1 MKVAPEHPFSNGT
14 EGREWM
20 ATWCEWCAEDHACH
34 DPEND
39 FSDGCELI
47 LLSLRNKPVAEWTD
61 YSEELGFTLPASMTC
76 SRFAECDCNQ
86 MTEYPPL
93 PPPAPGI
100 PRILVGDWNSYG
112 PRVSLVRRVRQC
124 FSRKLATGAPVA
136 RAFDPAKADS
146 PSARQTKGNRHE

>member
-39 FSDGCELI
+39 FSPVCRRAI

-61 YSEELGFTLPASMTC
+61 YSEELGFTLPFMTG
-76 SRFAECDCNQ
+76 SK
-86 MTEYPPL
+86 
-93 PPPAPGI
+93 
-100 PRILVGDWNSYG
+100 
-112 PRVSLVRRVRQC
+112 VRRVRLQPDDRVPAVTTAGPRHPPH
-124 FSRKLATGAPVA
+124 SRRRLEFLRPAGVTSSSGAPVL
-136 RAFDPAKADS
+136 FS
-146 PSARQTKGNRHE
+146 QTGNWCTRC